1 MLTVALFI
9 QWLHLCL
16 SSIRRRAFCL
26 HVITEDVD
34 LMNFLELE
42 LLLIFFHVIR
52 EKTSRTETRQLHRES
67 AIFFAFNGSM
77 KRFRPASVVNQWPSG
92 VDLLYRGFR
101 HTLLGVVL
109 LIGRAD
115 ILMCWFPP

>member
-42 LLLIFFHVIR
+42 LLLIFFSCHSR
-52 EKTSRTETRQLHRES
+52 ENQSDRNETTSSGERDFLCIQWVYETIPTS
-67 AIFFAFNGSM
+67 
-77 KRFRPASVVNQWPSG
+77 KRRKSV
-92 VDLLYRGFR
+92 
-101 HTLLGVVL
+101 
-109 LIGRAD
+109 A
-115 ILMCWFPP
+115 